1 MSHARRAARILS
13 VALLFTA
20 LVPHAARA
28 AEDVEKAKTLFNAG
42 AKAYTNGRY
51 LVAIDSFREAY
62 AAAPRPAMIF
72 SLAQAY
78 RRQYAVDG
86 DLEKLKQAIANYRL
100 YLDQVKEG
108 ERRADAVAAL
118 GELEVLAAA
127 RLPRDGTITSTTSS
141 AASDAPKTKL
151 TITSPTPGA
160 RISLD
165 GGKPIEPPLSEA
177 VTPGKHRYK
186 ISAEGYIDEE
196 REINIAPGD
205 QRAIESDLRERPAL
219 LDIRGPAGATV
230 AIDGKLVGTTPLPAQ
245 ELEPGARFLAV
256 SRNGFRPYSREIV
269 AQRGERDTLELNLT
283 RTPQRYVS
291 YVFLG
296 AGALTLLSGL
306 GAGGKALGAE
316 GRALELKKAGLTES
330 TLREYNSALAERS
343 ASTIAA
349 GIALGVGAAIGLT
362 GFVLYAFDAPSL
374 PLPPA
379 RKEKKPEP
387 KEKGSTLDMAYTPVV
402 GPGFAG
408 AAFIGR
414 F

>member
-1 MSHARRAARILS
+1 MRH
-13 VALLFTA
+13 
-20 LVPHAARA
+20 VPHAARLLSVVLCFAALAPSPARA
-28 AEDVEKAKTLFNAG
+28 AEDVEKAKALFNAG

-62 AAAPRPAMIF
+62 AAAPRPATIF

-78 RRQYAVDG
+78 RRQYFVDN
-86 DLEKLKQAIANYRL
+86 DPEKLEQALANYRL
-100 YLDQVKEG
+100 YLEQVKEG

-118 GELEVLAAA
+118 GELEVIAAT
-127 RLPRDGTITSTTSS
+127 RLPRDGTFTSTTPN
-141 AASDAPKTKL
+141 AGSDSPKTKI

-205 QRAIESDLRERPAL
+205 QRAIESELRERPAL
-219 LDIRGPAGATV
+219 LQINGPAGATV

-245 ELEPGARFLAV
+245 ELEPGTRFIAV
-256 SRNGFRPYSREIV
+256 SRNGFQPYSREIV
-269 AQRGERDTLELNLT
+269 AQRGERDSIDLNLA

-291 YVFLG
+291 YVFFG
-296 AGALTLLSGL
+296 AGALTLLGGL
-306 GAGGKALGAE
+306 GAGGKALQAE
-316 GRALELKKAGLTES
+316 GKAVKLKNAGLTES
-330 TLREYNSALAERS
+330 TLRSYNDALVERD
-343 ASTIAA
+343 ASTTAA
-349 GIALGVGAAIGLT
+349 GVALGVGAALGLT

-379 RKEKKPEP
+379 RNEKKPEP
-387 KEKGSTLDMAYTPVV
+387 KEKGSPMDMAIAPVV

-408 AAFIGR
+408 AAVIGR

>member
-1 MSHARRAARILS
+1 MSHAPRAARFLS
-13 VALLFTA
+13 VALLFAA
-20 LVPHAARA
+20 LAPRPARA
-28 AEDVEKAKTLFNAG
+28 AEDVAKAKALFNAG

-78 RRQYAVDG
+78 RRQYFVDG
-86 DLEKLKQAIANYRL
+86 DLEKLKQSIANYRL
-100 YLDQVKEG
+100 YLEQVKEG

-118 GELEVLAAA
+118 GELEVIAAA
-127 RLPRDGTITSTTSS
+127 RLPRDGTISST
-141 AASDAPKTKL
+141 ASNAGSEPSKTKI
-151 TITSPTPGA
+151 TITSSTPGA

-205 QRAIESDLRERPAL
+205 QRAIESELRERPAL
-219 LDIRGPAGATV
+219 LDIKGPAGATV
-230 AIDGKLVGTTPLPAQ
+230 AIDGKLVGTTPLPTQ
-245 ELEPGARFLAV
+245 ELEPGARFIAV
-256 SRNGFRPYSREIV
+256 SGNGFQPFSREIV
-269 AQRGERDTLELNLT
+269 AQRGERDHIDLNLK

-291 YVFLG
+291 YVFFG
-296 AGALTLLSGL
+296 AGALTLLGGL
-306 GAGGKALGAE
+306 GAGWRALDAEGKAMK
-316 GRALELKKAGLTES
+316 LKSAGLTET
-330 TLREYNSALAERS
+330 TLREYNTALTERDT
-343 ASTIAA
+343 STTAA
-349 GIALGVGAAIGLT
+349 GVALGVGAALGLT

-387 KEKGSTLDMAYTPVV
+387 TEKGSSMDMAYAPVV

-408 AAFIGR
+408 AAVIGR